1 MSKGAY
7 SLKIILAL
15 AVGAT
20 LGTAAHH
27 YTNQNYAEGQA
38 PTSLEIEM
46 QTLQSGDEHPLYKT
60 LYSDQ
65 FTPSGF
71 AANYL
76 SGFFAQQHHDWEQAN
91 TYMKQSLQHD
101 KNNTD
106 LLRRGIVLAI
116 AAGEYDQANER
127 AKILSVEADDD
138 SIGQLFLTVEAFKND
153 DDTQIQKHLN
163 DMNKGGIADFVKPLL
178 QTWFDASKGELNTKA
193 LRKNTI
199 HLMHG
204 VLASHYLKNK
214 AQTEN
219 LLAEALA
226 LKGFTVNDLQRAADI
241 YADIGRTETA
251 TEIYEQITVLLPS
264 QISAKEKLAKLKAGE
279 PVGSYDDIKS
289 AQDGVGVALFDMAKL
304 FYQEGADD
312 SAHIFAHMSLSL
324 NKNNT
329 DAFLLLADIAA
340 RNERYDEAIAYYK
353 NIGEHHPYY
362 LRTQRQIA
370 DLFED
375 NGRLEDAVSKLEY
388 LANEHG
394 DLTAL
399 IQIGDIYRREDNF
412 KKAIDAY
419 NRAEKKIGKQN
430 IIPDYWHLH
439 YVRGMAYERSGNWN
453 MAEKDLQAALNFKPD
468 HPFVLNYL
476 GYAWADQNKN
486 LDDATNMIKKA
497 VTLQPNDGYITDSL
511 GWVYY
516 RTGKY
521 KDAVEHL
528 ERAVELLP
536 YDPVVNDHLG
546 DAYWKVGRK
555 LEAKFQWERAKNN
568 IEDDETLLTTLNDK
582 LENGMSKAT
591 DETFK
596 RADREIEKDKEI
608 QSP

>member
-1 MSKGAY
+1 M
-7 SLKIILAL
+7 KIILAL
-15 AVGAT
+15 AVGGA

-27 YTNQNYAEGQA
+27 YTNQTHAEAQA

-46 QTLQSGDEHPLYKT
+46 QTLESGEGHPLYKT

-65 FTPSGF
+65 FAPSGF

-76 SGFFAQQHHDWEQAN
+76 SGFFAQQHHDWTQAN

-101 KNNTD
+101 QNNTD

-116 AAGEYDQANER
+116 AAGEYGQANER
-127 AKILSVEADDD
+127 AKTLSVEADDD

-153 DDTQIQKHLN
+153 DDAQIQKHLN

-241 YADIGRTETA
+241 YADIGRTDTA

-279 PVGSYDDIKS
+279 PVDPYDDIKS

-329 DAFLLLADIAA
+329 DAYLLLADISA
-340 RNERYDEAIAYYK
+340 RNERYDEAVAYYK

-370 DLFED
+370 DLLED
-375 NGRLEDAVSKLEY
+375 NGRMEEAISKLEY

-430 IIPDYWHLH
+430 I
-439 YVRGMAYERSGNWN
+439 
-453 MAEKDLQAALNFKPD
+453 
-468 HPFVLNYL
+468 
-476 GYAWADQNKN
+476 
-486 LDDATNMIKKA
+486 
-497 VTLQPNDGYITDSL
+497 
-511 GWVYY
+511 
-516 RTGKY
+516 
-521 KDAVEHL
+521 
-528 ERAVELLP
+528 
-536 YDPVVNDHLG
+536 
-546 DAYWKVGRK
+546 
-555 LEAKFQWERAKNN
+555 
-568 IEDDETLLTTLNDK
+568 
-582 LENGMSKAT
+582 
-591 DETFK
+591 
-596 RADREIEKDKEI
+596 
-608 QSP
+608 